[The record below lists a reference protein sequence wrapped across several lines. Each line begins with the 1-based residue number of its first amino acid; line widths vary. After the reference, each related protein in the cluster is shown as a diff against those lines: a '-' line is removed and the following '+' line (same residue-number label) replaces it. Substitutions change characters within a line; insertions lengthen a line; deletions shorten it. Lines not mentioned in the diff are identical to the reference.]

1 MGIEFKEEVLEDFL
15 EELKPM
21 LKLHW
26 EELANN
32 KDIRPLDPDY
42 LMYIQLNR
50 ANICRFFT
58 VRVDGRL
65 VGYSSWLVTNNLH
78 YKTWKYAVCDVYYLD
93 PEHRKTGLSLDFFF
107 KIEDWLKSL
116 GVKSI
121 TVQDKI
127 NHSHAKFFDR
137 LGFKAIEQNYEK
149 VI

>member
-1 MGIEFKEEVLEDFL
+1 MDIIFKEEYLKDILED
-15 EELKPM
+15 LKPM

-32 KDIRPLDPDY
+32 KDIRPLDPAYDTY
-42 LMYIQLNR
+42 LILND
-50 ANICRFFT
+50 IEMLRFFT
-58 VRVDGRL
+58 VRVDDKL
-65 VGYSSWLVTNNLH
+65 IGYSSWMVTNNLH
-78 YKTWKYAVCDVYYLD
+78 YKTWKYAVCDVYYLN
-93 PEHRKTGLSLDFFF
+93 PEYRKTGISLDFFF

-127 NHSHAKFFDR
+127 NHSHAKFFDK